1 MIGAVA
7 VNPSHFCPAEGR
19 KEPRG
24 GRTMTEFLAQG
35 RGSGRPPR
43 DLFWPARSTD
53 YA

>member
-24 GRTMTEFLAQG
+24 GRTMAEFLAQ
-35 RGSGRPPR
+35 R
-43 DLFWPARSTD
+43 DEVGGP
-53 YA
+53 